1 MDINKFKLKKW
12 LNTELKNNNI
22 NSVVFKQK
30 FNNTPL
36 YYCNSSDID
45 IEMNDESMIYA
56 ITTNEL
62 VNPIGNTYISNTPT
76 ELGNILSLEDNNTML
91 IPYNKNR
98 KHALYLFKQSIDC
111 VFDNRLNL
119 ILPQYD
125 KDTNTCEF
133 IKLPLF
139 TKTMKKSFYEFCM
152 NNSN

>member
-1 MDINKFKLKKW
+1 MDTNKFKLKKW
-12 LNTELKNNNI
+12 LNTELKNNNT

-62 VNPIGNTYISNTPT
+62 DTSSTEVNHT
-76 ELGNILSLEDNNTML
+76 GNILSLEDNNTML

-111 VFDNRLNL
+111 VFNNKLNL

-133 IKLPLF
+133 IQLPLF